1 MDNKWVM
8 NEVSTFS
15 SWGHE
20 TLISC
25 KTAELNKET
34 ATTLQHGVKSVS
46 TILKKHI
53 KQTER
58 CFN

>member
-1 MDNKWVM
+1 MKYQLSLVG
-8 NEVSTFS
+8 
-15 SWGHE
+15 GHE

-25 KTAELNKET
+25 KTTEVNKET

-46 TILKKHI
+46 TILKKH

>member
-1 MDNKWVM
+1 MKYQLSPVG
-8 NEVSTFS
+8 
-15 SWGHE
+15 GHE